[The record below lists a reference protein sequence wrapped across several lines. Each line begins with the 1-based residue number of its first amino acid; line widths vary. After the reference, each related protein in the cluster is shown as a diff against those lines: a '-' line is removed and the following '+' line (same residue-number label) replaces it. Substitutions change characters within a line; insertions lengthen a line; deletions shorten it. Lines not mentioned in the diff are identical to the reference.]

1 MAGTTTP
8 FDSVEGGAA
17 SAEGTILAS
26 TVFVAADGLGMTFPS
41 ESVVAGT
48 SGAKAEF
55 VDANGFATSVI
66 LVSVGTGGMRVSPV
80 IAAVGDGRVEPV
92 IVAGR
97 GRSVSPIIV
106 GAEGKRVS
114 PRTES
119 AEGKR
124 VSPMIEGKR
133 VPPIIVGAEG
143 RRVSPRTVGAEGKR
157 VSPMI
162 CSDTDGMVGAGG
174 IEKLEAAGR
183 SVSPTT
189 GILRAVGIFVS
200 AADGFGTS
208 CPRAFVIEAGMTD
221 PAAAVKSETTLPSA
235 SVTPG
240 LISGAITVLD
250 AAAVFEITFPFESV
264 STGMAGAVI
273 VRDGLEMNTPLEFV
287 MEAGISLRTVLVPAP
302 ALLTTLST
310 PATALLT
317 AVVAAPPILLTT
329 ELTPATALLTAVV
342 AAPPISLTTELTPP
356 ATLLT
361 AVLRS
366 PPTLLTTELTPP
378 ATLLTAVVAAPPISL
393 TTELTPPATLLTA
406 VVAAPPISL
415 TTELTP
421 PATLL
426 TAVLRS
432 PPTLLT
438 RELIRGM
445 TTPLGSMVELG
456 ATFGPKAFVKAV
468 YKSAPVGAGV
478 SGFAETSP
486 NTAPAFEVTGMP
498 VSVAELP
505 SGAPVFVAVAAG
517 APGCDIPGKGR
528 TLGRLNVA
536 PTVGM
541 TSGGAV

>member
-26 TVFVAADGLGMTFPS
+26 AVFVAADGLGMTFPS

-143 RRVSPRTVGAEGKR
+143 KRVSPRTVGAEGKR

-273 VRDGLEMNTPLEFV
+273 VRDGLEMSTPLEFV
-287 MEAGISLRTVLVPAP
+287 MEAGISLRTVLMPAP

-361 AVLRS
+361 AV
-366 PPTLLTTELTPP
+366 
-378 ATLLTAVVAAPPISL
+378 
-393 TTELTPPATLLTA
+393 
-406 VVAAPPISL
+406 VAAPPISL

-432 PPTLLT
+432 PPTLLA
-438 RELIRGM
+438 RELIRGT

-541 TSGGAV
+541 TAGGAV